1 MLTEIVFFG
10 GAGFG
15 GATTG
20 FVVAGCVAAGA
31 GAGQAVFLAACCAL
45 ALVTGGDG
53 VFAFR
58 TVEPAGR
65 VEFVDRATGWD
76 AGVAGADDLKC
87 DSASARR
94 CRMRA
99 MSGSESDVSTA
110 SVDRAESAL
119 PEAGLELP

>member
-31 GAGQAVFLAACCAL
+31 GAGEAVFMAAGGAL
-45 ALVTGGDG
+45 AFVAGSDG
-53 VFAFR
+53 VLASR
-58 TVEPAGR
+58 AVEPAGV
-65 VEFVDRATGWD
+65 VESVDRATGWD
-76 AGVAGADDLKC
+76 AGVTGADDLKC

-119 PEAGLELP
+119 AESGLELF